1 MIKNLLP
8 QLGGELT
15 QRRES
20 LWATKSFVA
29 TADDAE
35 FGCIAGKTYTLWVAQ
50 KDGNTQKGSK
60 VSKGDWF
67 VVEQA

>member
-29 TADDAE
+29 TTDDAE